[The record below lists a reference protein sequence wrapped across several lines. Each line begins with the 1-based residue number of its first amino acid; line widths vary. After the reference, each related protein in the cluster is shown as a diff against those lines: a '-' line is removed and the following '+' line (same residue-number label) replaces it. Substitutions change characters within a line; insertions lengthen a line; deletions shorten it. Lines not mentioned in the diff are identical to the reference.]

1 MGAWTNVYTADPVRY
16 DFRFEE
22 GATIIEQGTIG
33 TDFFVIKAGEVGGYS
48 RAPQAPKLHL
58 PAVLTH
64 PLTRTHTNVQTHK
77 THTYPETHPGAR
89 THAHTHTHTHGTQM
103 RIHACEHSQTSIF
116 KRGGIGLLAHTLRC

>member
-1 MGAWTNVYTADPVRY
+1 MRIRPIRY

-48 RAPQAPKLHL
+48 RVPQVPKLHL

-64 PLTRTHTNVQTHK
+64 PLT
-77 THTYPETHPGAR
+77 
-89 THAHTHTHTHGTQM
+89 HTHTHVQTNTQNAHLPRNTPSCTHTRTHM
-103 RIHACEHSQTSIF
+103 RIHACEHTQTSTF
-116 KRGGIGLLAHTLRC
+116 KLLVHTLRC